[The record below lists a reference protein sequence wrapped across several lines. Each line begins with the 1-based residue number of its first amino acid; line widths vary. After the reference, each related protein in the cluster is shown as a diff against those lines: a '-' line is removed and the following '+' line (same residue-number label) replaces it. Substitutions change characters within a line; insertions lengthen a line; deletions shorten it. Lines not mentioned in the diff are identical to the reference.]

1 MKIVKL
7 YAGDDGKS
15 YFEEVSVN
23 PCIKHELGLYSETE
37 QATGLKFRE
46 SAAGENFDWH
56 NAPQPQYII
65 YLDGEVEV
73 ETSGGEKRKFT
84 KGDILFAC
92 DVKGA
97 GHITRVLSNSK
108 ALIITV

>member
-7 YAGDDGKS
+7 YTGDDGKS
-15 YFEEVSVN
+15 YFEEMKVN
-23 PCIKHELGLYSETE
+23 ASIKHELGFYSEAE
-37 QATGLKFRE
+37 KATGLKFRE
-46 SAAGENFDWH
+46 SAAGDSFDWH

-97 GHITRVLSNSK
+97 GHITRILSKSK